1 MQIVSLQIGQPR
13 ERTSA
18 VEDGNESAWV
28 SSIWKLPVTGR
39 LRLGREDLVGNAQA
53 DLKNH
58 GGPEKAVCCY
68 ASEHYP
74 EWRATLGESAE
85 TFPFGAFG
93 ENFTLAGLTEDTVR
107 IGDIYQVGTARVQV
121 SQPRMPCWKLGRRWE
136 RPALPL
142 AVQASGRTGYY
153 FRVLEPGEVGAGDTL
168 TRLERPLPEWTV
180 TRVNQAMYVDKA
192 NAELAEELSHLPL
205 LAEAW
210 RRPFRRR
217 AGLLRHQANGDQ

>member
-107 IGDIYQVGTARVQV
+107 NWGYLPGGNGAGTGEPAANALLETGAALGT
-121 SQPRMPCWKLGRRWE
+121 PC
-136 RPALPL
+136 ASL

-180 TRVNQAMYVDKA
+180 THVNHAMYVDKA
-192 NAELAEELSHLPL
+192 DAELAEELSRLPL

-217 AGLLRHQANGDQ
+217 AGLLRHQANRD